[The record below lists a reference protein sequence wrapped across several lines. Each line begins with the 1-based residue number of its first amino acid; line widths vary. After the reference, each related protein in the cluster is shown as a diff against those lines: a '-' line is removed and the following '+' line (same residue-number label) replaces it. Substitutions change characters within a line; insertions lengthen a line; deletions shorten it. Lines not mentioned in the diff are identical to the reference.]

1 MTASRSFLEP
11 GTHSI
16 DRVTPRQRPDGT
28 WVIDWSLRLP
38 SGRLLSKRSQGPTK
52 TLARGRAKRTAE
64 RLLATG
70 GAASLSPGM
79 PITRFITEVAVPSI
93 ECAGLAPATVRLYL
107 TAADRLAARF
117 RGLSVAGALTYPECA
132 RALQSISAAHGY
144 GAAKNAKQALAA
156 HIVAPALARSMIT
169 TTPLP
174 AEHPIDITTGAR
186 PTVAAPRGSADL
198 TTGHWHRVV
207 DHLLSL
213 DPAAGVEPPKR
224 GRWSHADRIRK
235 RANAIDQCLFQ
246 ASTGLRLSEALGQ
259 RVDDFEDRGNDGLWL
274 TVTKPKTTR
283 TRTIPLLLPAVADHL
298 RRTRLAGKAD
308 LLLPS
313 PTDPARAWT
322 QSASKEAMSELYVE
336 LAESLDIEPLRT
348 LRSHAW
354 RTVINRALIARGVD
368 KEERVALL
376 GHTAEVN
383 AASYTHGRDLG
394 PVAALVGSL

>member
-16 DRVTPRQRPDGT
+16 DRVTPRQRPDDGA

-64 RLLATG
+64 RLLTTG
-70 GAASLSPGM
+70 GAETLSPGM
-79 PITRFITEVAVPSI
+79 PIAKFIAEVTVPSI
-93 ECAGLAPATVRLYL
+93 ESSELAASTVRLYL
-107 TAADRLAARF
+107 TAADRLVARF
-117 RGLSVAGALTYPECA
+117 RGLSVAGALTYAEVS
-132 RALQSISAAHGY
+132 RALQGISAAHGY

-174 AEHPIDITTGAR
+174 AEHPVDITTGAR

-198 TTGHWHRVV
+198 TTAHWHRVV
-207 DHLLSL
+207 DHLLAL
-213 DPAAGVEPPKR
+213 DPAGGVDPPKR

-259 RVDDFEDRGNDGLWL
+259 RVDDFHDRDDGLWL
-274 TVTKPKTTR
+274 TVTKPKGKK
-283 TRTIPLLLPAVADHL
+283 TRTIPVLIPAVAARL
-298 RRTRLAGKAD
+298 RTTRLAGEPD
-308 LLLPS
+308 LLFPS
-313 PTDPARAWT
+313 PTNPARPWT
-322 QSASKEAMSELYVE
+322 QSASKDAMADLYIE
-336 LAESLDIEPLRT
+336 LAETLDIEPLHT

-394 PVAALVGSL
+394 PVAALVGTL